1 MQVFTSEQLQRQSA
15 EVQQSALVEPAFI
28 TFHGKPRLVLMSI
41 DTFDRLRSNRNAVL
55 NAVEIPND
63 MRAELEAM
71 AARNPA
77 APDDL
82 GLMGGL
88 LDAQADA
95 PPPAKTD

>member
-28 TFHGKPRLVLMSI
+28 TFHGKPRLVLMSM
-41 DTFDRLRSNRNAVL
+41 DAFDRLRSTRNAVL
-55 NAVEIPND
+55 SAVEIPND

-71 AARNPA
+71 AARHPT
-77 APDDL
+77 APEEL

-88 LDAQADA
+88 LDPETDA
-95 PPPAKTD
+95 PPPAKPD